1 MGVGVGLGES
11 ALRARPSASRIPST
25 SRHYELGVYALL
37 RPRDLTSPP
46 GMAWDSGAPHP

>member
-1 MGVGVGLGES
+1 MGVGES
-11 ALRARPSASRIPST
+11 ALSARPRASSIPST

-46 GMAWDSGAPHP
+46 EMAWDSGAPHP